1 MVLDRAVTSS
11 NLSFYKMALDA
22 GLRVGYKGMRAA
34 VGIPAKHLLQ

>member
-22 GLRVGYKGMRAA
+22 GLRVGMRAA